1 MKTINSDQTK
11 PQILELAKQLTK
23 RRQYLKLS
31 QLKLSKLANL
41 SSSIINK
48 LESGKIDP
56 TLSTILKIENALQ
69 SQEKISELTA
79 KDIMIKEIAIVSS
92 DTIISKAAKI
102 MRENDF
108 SQLLVIDNGK
118 LNGVIYETNI
128 LDAIFKEEINPHQ
141 EKINKILSENPIII
155 PPNYPV
161 AQLTYIFSNKNTKFV
176 LVAENFKYLGIIV
189 PSDIHKIN

>member
-155 PPNYPV
+155 PQNYPV